1 MNTLTEK
8 LMDISYKTENNKFNY
23 RVCAI
28 IIHDN
33 EILAMH
39 DDRSPYYYLPGGRV
53 KMGET
58 AEDAVKRELF
68 EELGI
73 SAKIVRPLW
82 LDQAFF
88 NEDVDKLDYH
98 ELCIYFLIDI
108 KCTDLLSKGKTFSS
122 KEGKRTHVFKWLSF
136 ESLKT
141 EYFYPKFLKTE
152 IYKLPDTFTIRT
164 SNN

>member
-1 MNTLTEK
+1 MDSLTGK
-8 LMDISYKTENNKFNY
+8 PMDISFKTENIKFNY
-23 RVCAI
+23 RACAI

-33 EILAMH
+33 KILAMH

-73 SAKIVRPLW
+73 STKIIRPLW

-108 KCTDLLSKGKTFSS
+108 KGTDLLSKGETFLS
-122 KEGKRTHVFKWLSF
+122 KEGKLIHVFKWLSF
-136 ESLKT
+136 ESLKG
-141 EYFYPKFLKTE
+141 EYFYPEFLKTE